1 MENFFNKKFSI
12 RLVWLITIIFVIFS
26 ASIFIYLKYIELWN
40 TKVAF
45 DYTSKLTLII
55 LALLTLLYHLHNL
68 ENQIKTQEKN
78 NRQNLAKYTYDVCS
92 DFRKPMMM
100 DINEDLRKLIDIE
113 SKNLEKNKI
122 DKFNAFIEMEENIKF
137 RKSLIITLNYFES
150 ISAMVLAG
158 DLDNEIVK
166 RHFGKLF
173 GRYYDKL
180 KHYIDFR
187 QVNSPRSWCN
197 FEKLSKKWNQEDKN

>member
-1 MENFFNKKFSI
+1 MENFFNKKYTI
-12 RLVWLITIIFVIFS
+12 RLVWLVTVIFVIFS
-26 ASIFIYLKYIELWN
+26 LAIFVYLKYVELWLA
-40 TKVAF
+40 KEAF
-45 DYTSKLTLII
+45 DYTSKLVLII
-55 LALLTLLYHLHNL
+55 LGILTLLYHLHNL
-68 ENQIKTQEKN
+68 ENQIKTQEKS
-78 NRQNLAKYTYDVCS
+78 NRQNLAKYTYDICA

-100 DINEDLRKLIDIE
+100 DINENLRKLIDIE

-122 DKFNAFIEMEENIKF
+122 DKFNAFLDKEENIDY
-137 RKSLIITLNYFES
+137 RKALIITLNYFEG

-180 KHYIDFR
+180 KHYINYR
-187 QVNSPRSWCN
+187 QIDSPKSWCN
-197 FEKLSKKWNQEDKN
+197 YEKLSKKWNQEDKD

>member
-26 ASIFIYLKYIELWN
+26 ASIFVYLKYIELWN
-40 TKVAF
+40 TKESF

-55 LALLTLLYHLHNL
+55 LAILTLLYHLHNL

-122 DKFNAFIEMEENIKF
+122 DKFNAFIEKEENIKY
-137 RKSLIITLNYFES
+137 RKALIITLNYFES

-166 RHFGKLF
+166 RLFGKLF

-187 QVNSPRSWCN
+187 QINSPRSWSN
-197 FEKLSKKWNQEDKN
+197 FEKLSKKWNDENKS

>member
-12 RLVWLITIIFVIFS
+12 RLVWLITVIFVILSFS
-26 ASIFIYLKYIELWN
+26 TFIYLKYIALWD
-40 TKVAF
+40 TKESF
-45 DYTSKLTLII
+45 DYSSKLSLTV
-55 LALLTLLYHLHNL
+55 LAVLTLLYHLHNL

-78 NRQNLAKYTYDVCS
+78 NRQNLSKYTYDVCA
-92 DFRKPMMM
+92 DFRKPMMI
-100 DINEDLRKLIDIE
+100 DINEDLRKLIIIE

-122 DKFNAFIEMEENIKF
+122 DEFNDFIEKEENSKY

-158 DLDNEIVK
+158 DLDNDIVK
-166 RHFGKLF
+166 RLFGKLF

-180 KHYIDFR
+180 KHYIEYR
-187 QVNSPRSWCN
+187 QINSPRSWSN
-197 FEKLSKKWNQEDKN
+197 FEKLSKKWNEENKN

>member
-122 DKFNAFIEMEENIKF
+122 DKFNAFIELEENIKF

>member
-1 MENFFNKKFSI
+1 MENFFNKKYTI
-12 RLVWLITIIFVIFS
+12 RLVWVVTIIFVVFS
-26 ASIFIYLKYIELWN
+26 VSVFVYLKYVELWLA
-40 TKVAF
+40 KEAF
-45 DYTSKLTLII
+45 DYTSKLVLII
-55 LALLTLLYHLHNL
+55 LGILTLLYHLHNL
-68 ENQIKTQEKN
+68 ENQIKTQEKS
-78 NRQNLAKYTYDVCS
+78 NRQNLAKYTYDICA

-100 DINEDLRKLIDIE
+100 DINENLRKLIDIE

-122 DKFNAFIEMEENIKF
+122 DKFNAFLDKEENIDY
-137 RKSLIITLNYFES
+137 RKALIITLNYFEG

-180 KHYIDFR
+180 KHYINYR
-187 QVNSPRSWCN
+187 QIDSPKSWCN
-197 FEKLSKKWNQEDKN
+197 YEKLSKKWNQEDKD